1 MFPQRYII
9 IAVILAI
16 AFLLF
21 NMSKKY
27 KIVRRD
33 PAPIIKKKK
42 VTHREA
48 ESEVE
53 AEKDVE

>member
-16 AFLLF
+16 AFFIF
-21 NMSKKY
+21 NMTKKY

-33 PAPIIKKKK
+33 PVPIVKKKK
-42 VTHREA
+42 VTHQEP
-48 ESEVE
+48 EVE